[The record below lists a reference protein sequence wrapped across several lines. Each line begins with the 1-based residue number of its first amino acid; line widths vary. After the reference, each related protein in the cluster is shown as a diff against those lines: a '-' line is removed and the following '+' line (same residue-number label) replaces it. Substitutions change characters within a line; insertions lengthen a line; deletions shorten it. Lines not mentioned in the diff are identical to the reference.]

1 VVETDLKP
9 PEARREEVEA
19 RKSLEI
25 TEEEKTEKEKEVLS
39 AAGRRYTLKKKGMM
53 GLQYGF
59 GYSYYTTEKLDSGLG
74 YYEHE
79 QVHSMTHTITV
90 DFAVRWQPFKSG
102 GEWPTTILSGNITTN
117 SGQSPYS
124 INVDDELSTGS
135 GFWSFSAGASL
146 SKTIDP
152 VVAFGSLS
160 YSHSL
165 EARGLNQH
173 LGSYVL
179 NKVKP
184 GDSIS
189 YSMGIGYA
197 LSYDVSMTMAFSQSY
212 DFGTEYYFEGDRIS
226 KGATS
231 SSSNFS
237 IGTGWRINPKT
248 TIFINVGIGLTDNDS
263 DFSVSFRVPFDF
275 KPHFPDLHL
284 WKRNNSNVLSS

>member
-1 VVETDLKP
+1 
-9 PEARREEVEA
+9 
-19 RKSLEI
+19 
-25 TEEEKTEKEKEVLS
+25 
-39 AAGRRYTLKKKGMM
+39 MM

-59 GYSYYTTEKLDSGLG
+59 GYSYYTTEKLDVGLG

-90 DFAVRWQPFKSG
+90 DFAVLDNLTTSTSIPFVYKYDKVGTSGATDVTDVGDVSLGVRWQPFKSG

-135 GFWSFSAGASL
+135 GLWSFSAGASL

-173 LGSYVL
+173 HDTLVL

-184 GDSIS
+184 GDSIGF
-189 YSMGIGYA
+189 SMGIGYA

-212 DFGTEYYFEGDRIS
+212 DFGTEYYFQHDITS

-231 SSSNFS
+231 SSSKMS
-237 IGTGWRINPKT
+237 A
-248 TIFINVGIGLTDNDS
+248 S
-263 DFSVSFRVPFDF
+263 A
-275 KPHFPDLHL
+275 
-284 WKRNNSNVLSS
+284 